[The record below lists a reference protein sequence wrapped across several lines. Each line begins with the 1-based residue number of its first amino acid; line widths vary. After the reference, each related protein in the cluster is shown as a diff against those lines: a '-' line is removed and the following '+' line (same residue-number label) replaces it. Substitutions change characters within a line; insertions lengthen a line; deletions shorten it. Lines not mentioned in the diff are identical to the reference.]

1 MGRNTPRK
9 QAAVIK
15 LPRDD
20 KITLGWIV
28 AHVPVRWWGVA
39 AAAIV
44 ALVLAA
50 FSLGTV
56 TAVAVGSY
64 QLREVQAEVS
74 TLLTQRE
81 NLKAEVVALQ
91 VQKEVNSMTPQQ
103 VREALKQW
111 TRDAPKSGEGKPQEN
126 SASSPSTVANDS
138 K

>member
-1 MGRNTPRK
+1 MGRNTARK
-9 QAAVIK
+9 EEAAIK
-15 LPRDD
+15 LPQDD

-28 AHVPVRWWGVA
+28 ANVPVRWWGMA

-50 FSLGTV
+50 FSLGTI

-74 TLLTQRE
+74 ELLARRE
-81 NLKAEVVALQ
+81 NLKAEVIALE
-91 VQKEVNSMTPQQ
+91 VQKEVDNMTPQQ

-111 TRDAPKSGEGKPQEN
+111 TRDKPKSDERKQQET

>member
-1 MGRNTPRK
+1 MGRNIPRK
-9 QAAVIK
+9 QASAIK
-15 LPRDD
+15 LPQDD
-20 KITLGWIV
+20 KITLGWI
-28 AHVPVRWWGVA
+28 ATNVPVRWWGIA
-39 AAAIV
+39 AAAMV

-74 TLLTQRE
+74 ELLAQRE
-81 NLKAEVVALQ
+81 TLKAEVVRLQ
-91 VQKEVNSMTPQQ
+91 VEKNVESMTPQQ

-111 TRDAPKSGEGKPQEN
+111 TRDDPTPGAREQQDAPAN
-126 SASSPSTVANDS
+126 SASPVANDS